1 MLNWVQKMKTLWA
14 SESLLWMVSDFFPVR
29 RTWQETRFLSHLVC
43 RFRVEYHLSRNVREF
58 AQGASGIVFLFLSV
72 WPGCQRSESQ
82 ILLSMCI
89 ESNCDVIKSLE
100 MPLCH
105 KIDVKSYANKISES
119 VLDKVYLVDLCLFKV
134 ISLCISSWEHL
145 LFPSVV
151 LSVCPF

>member
-1 MLNWVQKMKTLWA
+1 
-14 SESLLWMVSDFFPVR
+14 
-29 RTWQETRFLSHLVC
+29 
-43 RFRVEYHLSRNVREF
+43 
-58 AQGASGIVFLFLSV
+58 
-72 WPGCQRSESQ
+72 
-82 ILLSMCI
+82 MCI